1 LNETRQNWFARRVK
15 KEVEKDVMPF
25 SERVGNAV
33 AIVAIILATLY
44 FVAHQTW
51 STGFFTSRFGFA
63 EALLLYSSLLY
74 GLIPTSVKGLV
85 GRRNLARIFEV
96 FGSILTTIALVWL
109 YVVFPFDFSHFAD
122 VLPTFAR
129 FLLQWLSNDIARLL
143 MIMGIIMMPIS
154 AAYNMVLYIFVRKEI
169 SKNF

>member
-1 LNETRQNWFARRVK
+1 MNETRQNWFARRVK

-44 FVAHQTW
+44 FVAHQAW

-96 FGSILTTIALVWL
+96 FGSILTTIVLVWL

-129 FLLQWLSNDIARLL
+129 FCCSGYPMTSPD
-143 MIMGIIMMPIS
+143 S
-154 AAYNMVLYIFVRKEI
+154 
-169 SKNF
+169 